1 MLEAALIK
9 SEPGPKSTLKMA
21 ICYVGGG
28 GCVLFRLGGSLFSTA
43 GLTPSLPPFPSRLH
57 RHFLTTARSR
67 NCRFLPREAPWS
79 SGSFSPHAG
88 QTLSK

>member
-28 GCVLFRLGGSLFSTA
+28 GAVFCLGWEGASFPQQDL
-43 GLTPSLPPFPSRLH
+43 LHPSLLFPPDSTDTF
-57 RHFLTTARSR
+57 
-67 NCRFLPREAPWS
+67 
-79 SGSFSPHAG
+79 
-88 QTLSK
+88 